1 MEQPSSTQA
10 DLKRILPRE
19 SNKALDAILL
29 LLKERQVQTV
39 VAGLPL
45 GAMQQRTPQCLE
57 VEKFCRRIERRFP
70 VTIRYVDEYLSSI
83 EAEQKSGKKTTRIDD
98 IAAEII
104 MKRFLNLEG
113 IL

>member
-1 MEQPSSTQA
+1 MEQACSTQA

-19 SNKALDAILL
+19 SNRALDAILS

-57 VEKFCRRIERRFP
+57 VEKFCRRIERRFT
-70 VTIRYVDEYLSSI
+70 VTIRYVDEYLSSL
-83 EAEQKSGKKTTRIDD
+83 EAEQKAGKKTTRVDD
-98 IAAEII
+98 LAAEII
-104 MKRFLNLEG
+104 LKRFLSMEG
-113 IL
+113 L